1 MKLLSIVFSFRN
13 EEGNIKP
20 LVKRISTAMEKI
32 QNWKYELIFVNDDST
47 DKSEQILLELQKNYP
62 IKLINMSRNFGIDP
76 CVLAGFRNSSGDA
89 IIYLHTDQQD
99 PPELIPDLIKKH
111 EEGNEIVHTVRTKR
125 KGEGKFR
132 MFLTKIAYKII
143 NSLSDINLPVQ
154 AGDYKLISKKALQEI
169 LKQKEFR
176 PYVRGLSVW
185 VGFKQDFIF
194 YEREARGEGESK
206 MPLLSAGPI
215 TDFING
221 VTSYSL
227 KPLYLGIVFGFFS
240 MIISILLIIYALY
253 LKFNNLAIPGSTSI
267 VISIS
272 FFSGIILFTLGIL
285 GIYLARIFEQTK
297 GRDQYVIK
305 EIKDYK

>member
-1 MKLLSIVFSFRN
+1 
-13 EEGNIKP
+13 
-20 LVKRISTAMEKI
+20 
-32 QNWKYELIFVNDDST
+32 
-47 DKSEQILLELQKNYP
+47 
-62 IKLINMSRNFGIDP
+62 
-76 CVLAGFRNSSGDA
+76 
-89 IIYLHTDQQD
+89 
-99 PPELIPDLIKKH
+99 
-111 EEGNEIVHTVRTKR
+111 
-125 KGEGKFR
+125 

-143 NSLSDINLPVQ
+143 DTVSDINLPVQ
-154 AGDYKLISKKALQEI
+154 AGDYKLISKKALNEI

-185 VGFKQDFIF
+185 VGFKQDFVY

-227 KPLYLGIVFGFFS
+227 KPLYVGIIFGLIS
-240 MIISILLIIYALY
+240 MIISFLLIIYALY
-253 LKFNNLAIPGSTSI
+253 LKFNNLAVPGSTSI

-297 GRDQYVIK
+297 GREQYVIK

>member
-1 MKLLSIVFSFRN
+1 
-13 EEGNIKP
+13 
-20 LVKRISTAMEKI
+20 
-32 QNWKYELIFVNDDST
+32 
-47 DKSEQILLELQKNYP
+47 
-62 IKLINMSRNFGIDP
+62 
-76 CVLAGFRNSSGDA
+76 
-89 IIYLHTDQQD
+89 
-99 PPELIPDLIKKH
+99 
-111 EEGNEIVHTVRTKR
+111 
-125 KGEGKFR
+125 
-132 MFLTKIAYKII
+132 
-143 NSLSDINLPVQ
+143 
-154 AGDYKLISKKALQEI
+154 
-169 LKQKEFR
+169 
-176 PYVRGLSVW
+176 
-185 VGFKQDFIF
+185 
-194 YEREARGEGESK
+194 

-227 KPLYLGIVFGFFS
+227 KPLYLGIFFGFVS
-240 MIISILLIIYALY
+240 IILSILLIIYALY